1 MSEFKLIIAGGR
13 DFNNRILMCAEL
25 NNICEAPGPYA
36 DYDIGVVSGMARGA
50 DLLGYSLAKENSL
63 PVYEFHADWD
73 KWGKRAGF
81 MRNEEMGR
89 FADGL
94 IAFWDGQS
102 RGTNHMISFMQ
113 SLSKPVYIV
122 RY

>member
-1 MSEFKLIIAGGR
+1 MDEFKLIIAGGR

-63 PVYEFHADWD
+63 PVYEFHAD
-73 KWGKRAGF
+73 
-81 MRNEEMGR
+81 
-89 FADGL
+89 
-94 IAFWDGQS
+94 
-102 RGTNHMISFMQ
+102 
-113 SLSKPVYIV
+113 
-122 RY
+122 